1 MMYRCPPD
9 SQHRRLSVGSYPS
22 LLPLQRFELFNCQC
36 WGKDNPAAED
46 CQEKFINDEYCRGKF
61 CSIRRLFVQVNFLAE
76 HLHCVRRH
84 QVRTENTCRTACCC
98 YLMLTHTFLHRFRR
112 KQAFLPKRFRKDL
125 RLLRN
130 PKSFSFLPNFLRKII
145 KTLRKRIQAVDPVT
159 QTANNKPSQPFA
171 KFLRKTPKIRPYRV
185 FK

>member
-1 MMYRCPPD
+1 MLRTQTICA
-9 SQHRRLSVGSYPS
+9 
-22 LLPLQRFELFNCQC
+22 
-36 WGKDNPAAED
+36 GKIFSGTFTLRTQTICAGKIFRGTFTLRTQTICA
-46 CQEKFINDEYCRGKF
+46 GKF
-61 CSIRRLFVQVNFLAE
+61 FSGTFTLRTQTICAGKIFSGTFTL
-76 HLHCVRRH
+76 
-84 QVRTENTCRTACCC
+84 RTENTCRTACCC

-112 KQAFLPKRFRKDL
+112 KQAFLPKKFRKDL

-130 PKSFSFLPNFLRKII
+130 PKNFSFLPNFLRKNI
-145 KTLRKRIQAVDPVT
+145 KILRKRIQAVDPVT